1 MMNLNKDV
9 LMKLRKKLDSEY
21 DKVEKE
27 ISNLYSLNKEE
38 KKVKEKIEIQ
48 ILLDEQIDLIDNII
62 KDLDRV
68 PRLYDELM
76 KKNEQYNRVVGE

>member
-27 ISNLYSLNKEE
+27 ISNLYSLNKED

>member
-76 KKNEQYNRVVGE
+76 KKNEQYNRIVGE

>member
-21 DKVEKE
+21 DRVEKE
-27 ISNLYSLNKEE
+27 ISNLYSLNKDD
-38 KKVKEKIEIQ
+38 KKVKERIEIQ

>member
-21 DKVEKE
+21 DRVEKE
-27 ISNLYSLNKEE
+27 ISNLYSLNKDD
-38 KKVKEKIEIQ
+38 KKVKERIEIQ

-76 KKNEQYNRVVGE
+76 KKNEQYNRIVGE

>member
-27 ISNLYSLNKEE
+27 ISNLYSLNKED

-76 KKNEQYNRVVGE
+76 KKNEQYNRIVGE

>member
-27 ISNLYSLNKEE
+27 ISNLYSLNKED

-48 ILLDEQIDLIDNII
+48 ILLDEQIDLIDN

-76 KKNEQYNRVVGE
+76 KKNEQYNRIVGE

>member
-27 ISNLYSLNKEE
+27 ISNLYSL
-38 KKVKEKIEIQ
+38 
-48 ILLDEQIDLIDNII
+48 LLDEQIDLIDNII

-76 KKNEQYNRVVGE
+76 KKNEQYNRIVGE

>member
-27 ISNLYSLNKEE
+27 ISNLYSLNKED
-38 KKVKEKIEIQ
+38 KKVKEKI
-48 ILLDEQIDLIDNII
+48 
-62 KDLDRV
+62 
-68 PRLYDELM
+68 
-76 KKNEQYNRVVGE
+76 